1 MLYWTSN
8 SSLQLWRWI
17 TKANSV
23 DFQKVVGVAK
33 ALILQIFLCLKY
45 SNVILNQC
53 ENEMGGRKSIWYFWE
68 RRGGV
73 WWHLIENSSNHNPFD
88 PWTHYTLGKTEY
100 IFLETLQINDENEFD
115 LQMSHFIRILLN
127 FLGLHV
133 SNDHFLEILNNL
145 KALNQTSFWTY
156 FEVLVNSYRVFYAD
170 QFSFSYLCPKA
181 TGLWEFYDF
190 QRSNIALCGAP
201 YSRNHKIYLFCWK
214 VQKNSVNTTLSMEV
228 SSTKSN
234 FVWLL
239 KSKEFFQQYKNVWNY
254 FQNERKLLLDLD
266 FVLQHFSNFFG
277 DFEFRNWVS
286 V

>member
-1 MLYWTSN
+1 MPVPENNDRCMYTQNLNPYRITYLNIKAQTKIHRLRESSIIIKSKLLSLIKIICVRPCLLYWTSN

-68 RRGGV
+68 RRGGI

-145 KALNQTSFWTY
+145 KDW
-156 FEVLVNSYRVFYAD
+156 
-170 QFSFSYLCPKA
+170 FSPVCIISCCQGVRA
-181 TGLWEFYDF
+181 HLWLEY
-190 QRSNIALCGAP
+190 QSWN
-201 YSRNHKIYLFCWK
+201 FCI
-214 VQKNSVNTTLSMEV
+214 EDI
-228 SSTKSN
+228 
-234 FVWLL
+234 F
-239 KSKEFFQQYKNVWNY
+239 
-254 FQNERKLLLDLD
+254 
-266 FVLQHFSNFFG
+266 
-277 DFEFRNWVS
+277 
-286 V
+286 